1 MTSNPALIKF
11 AMNNEGEKRFVSESD
26 LNIEFG
32 GIEGSKMISWKSW
45 LEKKRV
51 LVADGG
57 WGTEFVQKGLG
68 PGEPP
73 EAWNLNRRD
82 DVFAVAFSYV
92 QAGADIILTNTF
104 GGTRM
109 KLAKAGLESKT
120 EGINRLGSEIS
131 KQAAGNRSLV
141 FASMGPTGEFM
152 KPLGMISEEEMFRDF
167 AEQAKALAAG
177 GADGIVIETMTDLSE
192 AKAALRAVKGN
203 TKLPVAVTMTFDKG
217 KKGYATIMGIRPE
230 QAAQELEKNG
240 ADIVGANCG
249 AGIDNMIDL
258 MGAMRAATNLPLW
271 CKPNAGL
278 PELLGGKTIY
288 RETPEMM
295 TSLLKALVD
304 AGANIVG
311 GCCGTTPAHIRL
323 FARERDRLFPQKP

>member
-1 MTSNPALIKF
+1 
-11 AMNNEGEKRFVSESD
+11 MN
-26 LNIEFG
+26 
-32 GIEGSKMISWKSW
+32 SWKSW

-51 LVADGG
+51 LIADGG

-68 PGEPP
+68 PGEAP

-82 DVFAVAFSYV
+82 DVYAVASSYV

-120 EGINRLGSEIS
+120 GDINHLGAEIS
-131 KQAAGNRSLV
+131 KQAAANWTLV
-141 FASMGPTGEFM
+141 FGSIGPTGEFM
-152 KPLGMISEEEMFRDF
+152 RPLGTVSEDEMLRDF
-167 AEQAKALAAG
+167 AEQAKALVAG

-192 AKAALRAVKGN
+192 AKAALRAVKEN
-203 TKLPVAVTMTFDKG
+203 TNLPVAVTMTFDKG

-230 QAAQELEKNG
+230 QAARDLEKSG

-258 MGAMRAATNLPLW
+258 MRGMRGAANLPLW

-278 PELLGGKTIY
+278 PELLGGRTVY

-295 TSLLKALVD
+295 ASQLQNLID
-304 AGANIVG
+304 AGASIIG

-323 FARERDRLFPQKP
+323 FTRERDRLFSQKT

>member
-1 MTSNPALIKF
+1 M
-11 AMNNEGEKRFVSESD
+11 GSD
-26 LNIEFG
+26 LNIENKDREG
-32 GIEGSKMISWKSW
+32 GKSSSWKSC
-45 LEKKRV
+45 LEIKRV
-51 LVADGG
+51 LIADGG

-73 EAWNLNRRD
+73 EAWNLNRRN
-82 DVFAVAFSYV
+82 DVFAVASSYV

-109 KLAKAGLESKT
+109 KLGKAGLEPRT
-120 EGINRLGSEIS
+120 ADVNRLGSEIS
-131 KQAAGNRSLV
+131 RQAAGNRSLV
-141 FASMGPTGEFM
+141 FASIGPTGEFM
-152 KPLGMISEEEMFRDF
+152 KPLGFVSEEEMFRDF

-192 AKAALRAVKGN
+192 AKAALRAVKEN

-230 QAAQELEKNG
+230 QAAQELERNG

-258 MGAMRAATNLPLW
+258 MGAMRTATHLPLW

-278 PELLGGKTIY
+278 PELVGGRTLY

-295 TSLLKALVD
+295 ASQLKVLID

-311 GCCGTTPAHIRL
+311 GCCGTMPAHIRL
-323 FARERDRLFPQKP
+323 FARERDRLFPPQA